1 MPGAAGRIQRLDLS
15 DYYATTDSARFL
27 RSASEE
33 PVRYFGYAPGLRR
46 DGRPISSPYRF
57 ADPLLPALGAGNR
70 AMMEDLQ
77 SVQGYNAVRPALYDD
92 YTRELNG
99 RSQNYHY
106 ADVLDGGDEASRK
119 GPYSPLLDLLG
130 TRYVVVPAEVREDQQ
145 ALIQLRENLP
155 AAYEDERVRILE
167 RDGALPRA
175 WIVHSA
181 QQTIPREALNLL
193 SSGDADPRETA
204 LLEQPPAGLAQP
216 DDPSADRA
224 SITEYDPDRI
234 EVETATGAPGLLM
247 LGEVYYP
254 AWKAYVDGE
263 PVPLHRAD
271 HLFRAV
277 PIPEGEHT
285 IELRYES
292 RALNAGTAISLLT
305 ALALLALA
313 AVRLWGKKLA
323 ELRIPDKLRKAKND
337 EPEPKVENDG

>member
-1 MPGAAGRIQRLDLS
+1 M
-15 DYYATTDSARFL
+15 
-27 RSASEE
+27 
-33 PVRYFGYAPGLRR
+33 
-46 DGRPISSPYRF
+46 
-57 ADPLLPALGAGNR
+57 
-70 AMMEDLQ
+70 
-77 SVQGYNAVRPALYDD
+77 
-92 YTRELNG
+92 
-99 RSQNYHY
+99 
-106 ADVLDGGDEASRK
+106 

-130 TRYVVVPAEVREDQQ
+130 ARYVVVPAEVREDQQ
-145 ALIQLRENLP
+145 ALIGLRENLLVV
-155 AAYEDERVRILE
+155 YEDEQVRILE

-181 QQTIPREALNLL
+181 QQTTPGKALNLL
-193 SSGDADPRETA
+193 SAGDVDPRETA
-204 LLEQPPAGLAQP
+204 LLEQPPAALAQP

-263 PVPLHRAD
+263 PAPLHRAD

-305 ALALLALA
+305 ALTLLALA
-313 AVRLWGKKLA
+313 AVRLWGKRLV
-323 ELRIPDKLRKAKND
+323 ELRISDKLRKVKND
-337 EPEPKVENDG
+337 EPEPKMENDE